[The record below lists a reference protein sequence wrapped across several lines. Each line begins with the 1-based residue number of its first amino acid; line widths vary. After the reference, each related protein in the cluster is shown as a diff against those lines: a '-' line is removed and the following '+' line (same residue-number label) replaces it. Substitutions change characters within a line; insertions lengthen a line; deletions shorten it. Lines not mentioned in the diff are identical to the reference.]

1 MWVPLLIETFAKT
14 WMNGVFK
21 PSQQPSSEEA
31 SEKHKSNI
39 IIQLHYLNTST
50 SSSTSH
56 TLLGHHQ
63 KRNASSLSLS
73 SASVSGSVSLP
84 VLVTGCLAIFFE
96 CLTGQLTTVLMN
108 DFRLKTFYC
117 KSSSKT
123 STSATATSA
132 KPTSTSA
139 SASATL
145 TTLSISRIGNKLT
158 PTSNN
163 NHLRTYNNSSKSNKV
178 FLYYTPRDPRL
189 RIFHKTKQLSH
200 RPQCCEVSTTTTTT
214 SSTSIHRRRRCRC
227 SSDNHSNSNS
237 KFSNNSLLKIT
248 DDLCNYGELIGGHN
262 YNSGEF
268 VYSKTSGEY
277 TRNINKQ
284 EKPKSANS
292 RIKSIL
298 NNSNNCDR
306 KSLNKREE
314 KREDLK
320 SDNKYVVVFATA
332 DIIFDTALAIIIVHE
347 RHLAEFL
354 LALLR

>member
-39 IIQLHYLNTST
+39 IILLHYLNTST
-50 SSSTSH
+50 STSH
-56 TLLGHHQ
+56 TLGHHQ

-73 SASVSGSVSLP
+73 SASVSVSLP

-132 KPTSTSA
+132 KLTSTST
-139 SASATL
+139 SATL

-158 PTSNN
+158 PSSNN

-214 SSTSIHRRRRCRC
+214 TSSTSIHRRRRRCRC
-227 SSDNHSNSNS
+227 SSDNNSNSNS

-248 DDLCNYGELIGGHN
+248 DDLCNYGELIGGHS

-268 VYSKTSGEY
+268 VYSKTCGEY
-277 TRNINKQ
+277 KTNINKQ

-292 RIKSIL
+292 GIKSIL

-314 KREDLK
+314 KREDLT
-320 SDNKYVVVFATA
+320 SDNKYVVVATA
-332 DIIFDTALAIIIVHE
+332 DIIFDTALAIIIVFE

-354 LALLR
+354 LASLR

>member
-50 SSSTSH
+50 SH
-56 TLLGHHQ
+56 TVLGHHQ

-73 SASVSGSVSLP
+73 SASVSVSLP

-123 STSATATSA
+123 STSATATSV
-132 KPTSTSA
+132 KPTSA

-200 RPQCCEVSTTTTTT
+200 RPQCCEVSTTTT

-248 DDLCNYGELIGGHN
+248 DDLCNYGELIGGHS

-314 KREDLK
+314 KSEELT